1 MFANTFKHLSFIAA
15 AILATFLG
23 AALPSLPAAS
33 QRTSLAGQLLIAAP
47 NMGDPRFYQ
56 TVVLLVLH
64 DRNGAMGIVVNRPLD
79 ERPLA
84 SLLEALGETVTGV
97 AVGADRAAQVL
108 NIGDRSLA
116 HQHAVVVDVERGESE
131 KAGSKLVGPTD
142 QQRIGIEGHLVMTS
156 SREILR
162 DIANGRGPKQSL
174 MAFGYAGWG
183 PGQLEGE
190 LAQRFWFT
198 TPADA
203 NLVFEEARDRL
214 RETALMRRTQDL

>member
-1 MFANTFKHLSFIAA
+1 MFSNTFKHLSFIAA
-15 AILATFLG
+15 AMLATFLG
-23 AALPSLPAAS
+23 AAVPSLPAAS

-47 NMGDPRFYQ
+47 NMGDRRFYQ

-64 DRNGAMGIVVNRPLD
+64 DRNGAMGIVVNRPLE

-84 SLLEALGETVTGV
+84 SLLEALGETATGV
-97 AVGADRAAQVL
+97 AGSVRIFAGGPVQPELGFVIHSADYHRPETVA
-108 NIGDRSLA
+108 
-116 HQHAVVVDVERGESE
+116 
-131 KAGSKLVGPTD
+131 
-142 QQRIGIEGHLVMTS
+142 IEGHLAMTS

-174 MAFGYAGWG
+174 VAFGYAGWG

-214 RETALMRRTQDL
+214 WESAMTRRTQDL

>member
-1 MFANTFKHLSFIAA
+1 MFSNTFKLLSFIAA

-33 QRTSLAGQLLIAAP
+33 QRASLAGQLLIAAP
-47 NMGDPRFYQ
+47 NMGDPRFQQ

-84 SLLEALGETVTGV
+84 SLLEALGETATGV
-97 AVGADRAAQVL
+97 AGSVRIFAGGPVQPELGFVLHSADYHRPDTVA
-108 NIGDRSLA
+108 
-116 HQHAVVVDVERGESE
+116 
-131 KAGSKLVGPTD
+131 
-142 QQRIGIEGHLVMTS
+142 IEGHLAMTS

-183 PGQLEGE
+183 TGQLEGE

-214 RETALMRRTQDL
+214 WENAMTRRTQDL